1 MNRKQ
6 RRTAA
11 KRASTGSP
19 DPRAHAV
26 DVGLK
31 RGLDLYQAGQFA
43 EAGRE
48 LRELLQAR
56 PDQPDALHL
65 LGVIEHAAGRDEA
78 ALPLLER
85 AVAARPGDASF
96 HNNLGTVSKALGR
109 TREAIAHYQ
118 RAVDRDSG
126 YALAHNG
133 LGAAYLDL
141 GEIANARSHFERAL
155 VIDPTLAMAE
165 ANLAT
170 LFEREGDPGE
180 AIRRYRRVIDAG
192 GVPADSYPELAN
204 NMGLSLQSGGR
215 PREAEQWFRRAIEQ
229 RPDFAAAH
237 SNLLLCLNYS
247 AHDPDEVFDEHRRW
261 ARQHSSGITR
271 MPPPRLDAAQL
282 DVERRLR
289 IGYVTPDFDGHAVG
303 YFFRPLLEAHDRGA
317 VDVTIYTGL
326 RSDAG
331 VASSPRDWAERW
343 RDTSGLSDEEA
354 ARLVRDDGVDILV
367 DLAGHTAHGQLLTFA
382 RRPAPV
388 QVAYLGYPNTTG
400 LDAIDYRVVD
410 EWTDPP
416 GATEHLHTETLVR
429 LPGGFLCYRP
439 RPDAPEPGEPPC
451 VANGYITFG
460 SFNHLPKMTPQVVE
474 TWARILRSMPDAR
487 FVMKNLA
494 FKDGSVR
501 ERVLDEFARNGVDAG
516 RVELIAWTASY
527 EEHLALYSKVDIAL
541 DTFPYGGHT
550 TTCEGLWMGVPAVTL
565 AGRTYA
571 GRVTVSLLS
580 IIGLS
585 DLVAADADRYV
596 EIATALARDGDRLA
610 QLRRSLRPVMAAS
623 PLCDPSRIARE
634 MEDAYRTMWRRYV
647 ERAEAA

>member
-11 KRASTGSP
+11 KRASTGVANAR
-19 DPRAHAV
+19 PRAA
-26 DVGLK
+26 DVGLR
-31 RGLDLYQAGQFA
+31 RGLDLYQGGQFA

-48 LRELLQAR
+48 LRKLLQTR

-96 HNNLGTVSKALGR
+96 HNNLGAVCKTLGR

-118 RAVDRDSG
+118 RAVDEDPG
-126 YALAHNG
+126 YAVAHNG

-141 GEIANARSHFERAL
+141 DEVAKARSHLERAL
-155 VIDPTLAMAE
+155 AIDPTLAMADV
-165 ANLAT
+165 NLAT
-170 LFEREGDPGE
+170 LFERAGDPGE
-180 AIRRYRRVIDAG
+180 AIRRYRRVIDADR
-192 GVPADSYPELAN
+192 VPADSYPQLAN
-204 NMGLSLQSGGR
+204 NMGLSLQSVGS

-229 RPDFAAAH
+229 RPDFTAAH

-247 AHDPDEVFDEHRRW
+247 ARDPEEVFAEHRRW
-261 ARQHSSGITR
+261 AEQQTAAIDH
-271 MPPPRLDAAQL
+271 MPARGLDAAGL
-282 DVERRLR
+282 EPERRLR
-289 IGYVTPDFDGHAVG
+289 VGYATPDLGAHSVG
-303 YFFRPLLEAHDRGA
+303 YFIRPLLAAHDRSR
-317 VDVTIYTGL
+317 VEVTTYTWSPG
-326 RSDAG
+326 G
-331 VASSPRDWAERW
+331 VASWLRDDADRW
-343 RDTSGLSDEEA
+343 RDTTELRDDQFA
-354 ARLVRDDGVDILV
+354 ALVREDQIDILV
-367 DLAGHTAHGQLLTFA
+367 DLAGHTAHHRLGVLA

-410 EWTDPP
+410 EWTDPT

-429 LPGGFLCYRP
+429 LPGGFLCYQP
-439 RPDAPEPGEPPC
+439 PLDAPEPGEPPS
-451 VANGYITFG
+451 VANGYIIFG

-474 TWARILRSMPDAR
+474 TWAGILRTMPDAR

-550 TTCEGLWMGVPAVTL
+550 TTCEGLWMGVPVVTL

-596 EIATALARDGDRLA
+596 EIATALARDGDRLT
-610 QLRRSLRPVMAAS
+610 QLRRSLRPAMAAS

-634 MEDAYRTMWRRYV
+634 MEDAYRTMWRRYL